1 MLTSD
6 LAQSWQRG
14 ERTGPRLIEAT
25 DVAHLRVAE
34 ELIGIVQEHEGRT
47 RAEVETALE
56 LYVGTGTDY
65 KTLRGLIKLI
75 IDRCEFATQST
86 LEPAEIRRRLFLH
99 AQGFHPVTTSH
110 VGKGENA
117 KEGAHVR
124 TTVIAEVAAQLN
136 TTPAEVEGGLYA
148 DLAARQRLISFDA
161 PTPEQL
167 LDRYNLAQ
175 AQALL
180 YRALELRLSIAPQEA
195 ANARQIFNAIKSYRL
210 IHTIQGSA
218 QTGYEVT
225 LTGPVSMFHRSQKY
239 GIQMA
244 VFLPALLLCKGWH
257 LRAEITPKQ
266 REGQSGTVKT
276 RNLFF
281 ELDNGQDHLRSH
293 LFTTP
298 ETQQGE
304 LPSKLLAGW
313 ERTKS
318 TWTLSHTSEVIDLGA
333 SAFVPDL
340 VASHPDGRRIYIE
353 VFGFWTPTHLARRT
367 EEFHREDFTD
377 WLLVASDELRCSREP
392 PSRVHSNVLICK
404 AALDASLVRMKLDE
418 IKNAA

>member
-1 MLTSD
+1 
-6 LAQSWQRG
+6 
-14 ERTGPRLIEAT
+14 
-25 DVAHLRVAE
+25 
-34 ELIGIVQEHEGRT
+34 
-47 RAEVETALE
+47 
-56 LYVGTGTDY
+56 
-65 KTLRGLIKLI
+65 
-75 IDRCEFATQST
+75 
-86 LEPAEIRRRLFLH
+86 
-99 AQGFHPVTTSH
+99 VTNSYA
-110 VGKGENA
+110 GKGESVEA
-117 KEGAHVR
+117 GAHVR
-124 TTVIAEVAAQLN
+124 STVIAEVAAQLN
-136 TTPAEVEGGLYA
+136 ITTVEVESGLYA
-148 DLAARQRLISFDA
+148 DLAARQRLISFDG
-161 PTPEQL
+161 PTPERL

-225 LTGPVSMFHRSQKY
+225 LTGPISMFHRSQKY

-257 LRAEITPKQ
+257 LSAEITPKQ
-266 REGQSGTVKT
+266 REGQKGAVKT

-281 ELDNGQDHLRSH
+281 ELDDGQDHLRSH
-293 LFTTP
+293 LFAAPDTK
-298 ETQQGE
+298 GE

-318 TWTLSHTSEVIDLGA
+318 TWALSHSAEVIDLGA
-333 SAFVPDL
+333 NAFVPDL
-340 VASHPDGRRIYIE
+340 VASHPDGKRIYIE

-404 AALDASLVRMKLDE
+404 AAIDASLVRMKLEE